1 MKSYIMKVLSLNK
14 TIFSSLTLSKDRYF
28 MFVMLIVN
36 LGNYLYN
43 LVLGRILGPQIFAD
57 TAILITLLLVLSFL
71 GMTFQIATTK
81 FTVTLQE
88 DERRALIVFFN
99 KIAVILGLI
108 IGSLFFLFSENF
120 QKIFQT
126 QTNTMFAIFGCVI
139 PFYFLMSIKRGIE
152 QGKSYFY
159 NLSKS
164 YLYEMLSRLIVT
176 YVLLFIF
183 PKSAVPN
190 IVASGIFI
198 SIICG
203 LFPYKKVDLLNYF
216 HNTKIS
222 NWFKEV
228 RLFFL
233 ITAFY
238 EFTQIIINN
247 SDIILVKHYFPN
259 YEAGLYSSIALIGR
273 VIYFVSWMFIM
284 LLLPKVILLKKQGE
298 ETKSVLLNYVFYI
311 VVLSFIIIIFSVLFS
326 KEILLIM
333 FGQKYLVIASILWKY
348 ALATTIFVI
357 ANLLTYYYLS
367 INNYIPVFI
376 SAFFGFVQIIL
387 ITLYHKSLD
396 QVVHVQIVSMFF
408 LLLFQMIYSFINV
421 KFKTIRTNNV

>member
-1 MKSYIMKVLSLNK
+1 
-14 TIFSSLTLSKDRYF
+14 

-88 DERRALIVFFN
+88 DERKTLIVFFN
-99 KIAVILGLI
+99 KIAIALGLI
-108 IGSLFFLFSENF
+108 IGSVFFLFSENF

-203 LFPYKKVDLLNYF
+203 LFPYKKIELQNYF
-216 HNTKIS
+216 HNTKTS
-222 NWFKEV
+222 NWIKEV

-298 ETKSVLLNYVFYI
+298 ETKSILFNYVFYI
-311 VVLSFIIIIFSVLFS
+311 VVLSFVIIVFSALFS

-367 INNYIPVFI
+367 INNYTPVFI
-376 SAFFGFVQIIL
+376 SALFGCIQVVL
-387 ITLYHKSLD
+387 ITLYHESLN
-396 QVVHVQIVSMFF
+396 QVVHVQILTMLF
-408 LLLFQMIYSFINV
+408 LLLFQVIYFLV
-421 KFKTIRTNNV
+421 HVRFKTIRTNNV

>member
-1 MKSYIMKVLSLNK
+1 MKKYIMNALSLNK
-14 TIFSSLTLSKDRYF
+14 TFFSSFTLSKDRYF

-36 LGNYLYN
+36 LGNYFYN
-43 LVLGRILGPQIFAD
+43 LGLGRILGPQIFAD

-81 FTVTLQE
+81 FTVTLQ
-88 DERRALIVFFN
+88 DTERSSLIVFFN
-99 KIAVILGLI
+99 KIAIGLGVT
-108 IGSLFFLFSENF
+108 IGLLFFLFSKSLKE
-120 QKIFQT
+120 IFQT
-126 QTNTMFAIFGCVI
+126 ETATMFVLFGMGI
-139 PFYFLMSIKRGIE
+139 PFYFLMSVKRGIE

-176 YVLLFIF
+176 YVLLFTF
-183 PKSAVPN
+183 PKIAVSN
-190 IVASGIFI
+190 IVAFGILT

-203 LFPYKKVDLLNYF
+203 LIPYKRVELQKYF
-216 HNTKIS
+216 YATKTS
-222 NWFKEV
+222 NWIKEV
-228 RLFFL
+228 RVFFL

-284 LLLPKVILLKKQGE
+284 LLLPRVILLKKQGK
-298 ETKSVLLNYVFYI
+298 ETRGVLLNYIFYI
-311 VVLSFIIIIFSVLFS
+311 AILSLSIIIFTAFFS
-326 KEILLIM
+326 SEILLIM
-333 FGQKYLVIASILWKY
+333 FGKEYLVIASILWKY

-376 SAFFGFVQIIL
+376 SAFFGFIQVIL
-387 ITLYHKSLD
+387 IAFYHESLN
-396 QVVHVQIVSMFF
+396 QVVYVQIVSMLL
-408 LLLFQMIYSFINV
+408 LLLFQVIYSLVHIR
-421 KFKTIRTNNV
+421 FKTVKADNV

>member
-1 MKSYIMKVLSLNK
+1 MKALLLNK
-14 TIFSSLTLSKDRYF
+14 TFLSSLTLSKDRYF

-36 LGNYLYN
+36 LGNYFYN

-57 TAILITLLLVLSFL
+57 TAILITLLLVLSFI

-88 DERRALIVFFN
+88 GDRDALIVFFN
-99 KIAVILGLI
+99 KIAIFLGII
-108 IGSLFFLFSENF
+108 IGLSFFLFSKNLQEL
-120 QKIFQT
+120 FQT
-126 QTNTMFAIFGCVI
+126 ETALMFVIFGFAI
-139 PFYFLMSIKRGIE
+139 PFYFLMSVKRGIE

-176 YVLLFIF
+176 YVFLFAF
-183 PKSAVPN
+183 PEIAISNV
-190 IVASGIFI
+190 VALGIFI

-203 LFPYKKVDLLNYF
+203 LFPYKKIELKKYF
-216 HNTKIS
+216 QITKTSSWIC
-222 NWFKEV
+222 EV
-228 RLFFL
+228 RLFFI

-284 LLLPKVILLKKQGE
+284 LLLPKVILLKKQGK
-298 ETKSVLLNYVFYI
+298 ETRGVLFNYVFYI
-311 VVLSFIIIIFSVLFS
+311 IILSFLIIVFSALFS

-376 SAFFGFVQIIL
+376 SAFFGCIQVIL
-387 ITLYHKSLD
+387 ITFYHQSLN
-396 QVVHVQIVSMFF
+396 QVVHVQIVTMLF
-408 LLLFQMIYSFINV
+408 LLLFQVIYSLVSV
-421 KFKTIRTNNV
+421 KFKVIKSNNI